1 MQSPS
6 PLDGDLK
13 DSTTDEALVIDLG
26 QARGRPPDGVLQILV
41 SPALE
46 RLGSPPAVEDLRIV
60 KKSRGE
66 DGGVEA
72 LDYSDAIDFDADGQ
86 QGFDGVGL
94 PASSHSK
101 MNGVASME
109 AKAKATYATRV
120 VGNTYS
126 SLQQWVSSLIP
137 IVLNV
142 AYLASNPPRKLE
154 ATKDLRKQATGV
166 PNVLGQSVNVVE
178 HVSARKNL
186 SHHLVT
192 LLEHGHRKN
201 AVEDGSNIKS
211 RGFKVKPN
219 KENSRQGLQEID
231 SSSSSKVIVN
241 HVGSLK
247 VIGNDPN
254 QSFPEA
260 MVHDSGVLRADEKA
274 TSGQ

>member
-109 AKAKATYATRV
+109 AKAKATYASIDGFV
-120 VGNTYS
+120 
-126 SLQQWVSSLIP
+126 Q
-137 IVLNV
+137 
-142 AYLASNPPRKLE
+142 KLE
-154 ATKDLRKQATGV
+154 Y
-166 PNVLGQSVNVVE
+166 E
-178 HVSARKNL
+178 
-186 SHHLVT
+186 
-192 LLEHGHRKN
+192 
-201 AVEDGSNIKS
+201 
-211 RGFKVKPN
+211 
-219 KENSRQGLQEID
+219 GLQHICYT
-231 SSSSSKVIVN
+231 
-241 HVGSLK
+241 
-247 VIGNDPN
+247 
-254 QSFPEA
+254 
-260 MVHDSGVLRADEKA
+260 SGVYGHGQEVCPQNSPLDGTEGKEINTETTLESRTNKIDKPEGLFGPWMVVDNRRCRAKPSVQGNRGKPQGHDGAIGSRFAALDLDEDDKLDSVPVEA
-274 TSGQ
+274 